1 MLKTISPE
9 NLLKFLVNRD
19 TIRNNLSFQLTRI
32 SGTVPTLKD
41 KKIHNLS
48 LTRLGR
54 KTKLPMQEPIETV
67 IIRAQQS
74 FEVAGGMNPVQT
86 ELKDN
91 GVLNLLK
98 KHKNVAYNLTPLG
111 ILFPASLRNNTRQIF
126 IMCKELNDVKK
137 SLINGKVYGLL
148 GIIDLE
154 KINNWEEIKG
164 QSIWINATLV
174 EHPFTTKILN
184 DLLNFSIYLL
194 NANNNGITFPDS
206 EKKRS
211 MSIEYLCPILL
222 ILVRINFPTKIDYR
236 VKPHLKKETKEL
248 FEKSF

>member
-1 MLKTISPE
+1 MREFNFSYPNISTSLKNFFQPSQNLLNIESGIEEASTVPTQYLFYPNESYFSYDKSNLAKESYITAINKKVSLYGYTSYFNNKIENEMLKIISPE

-19 TIRNNLSFQLTRI
+19 TIRNNLSFQLTSI

-54 KTKLPMQEPIETV
+54 KTKLPMHEPIETV

-98 KHKNVAYNLTPLG
+98 KHKNVAYNLTLLG

-126 IMCKELNDVKK
+126 ITCKELNDFKK

-154 KINNWEEIKG
+154 KINNWEEI
-164 QSIWINATLV
+164 
-174 EHPFTTKILN
+174 
-184 DLLNFSIYLL
+184 
-194 NANNNGITFPDS
+194 
-206 EKKRS
+206 
-211 MSIEYLCPILL
+211 
-222 ILVRINFPTKIDYR
+222 
-236 VKPHLKKETKEL
+236 
-248 FEKSF
+248 